1 MSIKI
6 EKPVWARLPIEE
18 GDFRLYVYPS
28 EGKEHVAFVCG
39 EVDGQELV
47 LTRIHSECFTGDVL
61 GSLRCDCGPQLH
73 EALCMI
79 GRAGKGILIYL
90 RQEGRGIGLPD
101 KLRAYNLQDEGYDT
115 VDANLKLGHVADG
128 RDYSMAAVILKDL
141 RVGSVELV
149 TNNPAKIDG
158 LRHLGVRVEGRRSL
172 VVPLSAEGERYMR
185 SKIERMEH
193 LVAVESLTR
202 RPARHNGAL
211 PSTPSVSEELE
222 SWLDA
227 QSVPHDRPLVTLTYA
242 QSLDGSIALE
252 PGKPLLLSGPESQL
266 LTHRLR
272 RWHDGILVGIGTVL
286 ADNPQL
292 TVRLVEG
299 NNPRPI
305 VVDTRLRFP
314 LQAKMLAN
322 AVKPWIATGPGT
334 DAAELSR
341 SGAEVFEL
349 PLGADGHV
357 DLRALLGK
365 LRGQGIRRLMVEG
378 GATVLRAFLR
388 EQLADNAIV
397 TIAPTLVG
405 GLSAVGDG
413 GLPFPKLSSGTWR
426 QVGQD
431 MLLWANLD
439 WNQP

>member
-6 EKPVWARLPIEE
+6 QDTVWARLPIEE

-39 EVDGQELV
+39 DVAGQENV

-73 EALCMI
+73 EALSMI
-79 GRAGKGILIYL
+79 GRTGQGILLYL
-90 RQEGRGIGLPD
+90 RQEGRGIGLPE

-115 VDANLKLGHVADG
+115 VDANLKLGHAADG
-128 RDYSMAAVILKDL
+128 RDYSMAAVILTDL
-141 RVGSVELV
+141 QVRSVELI

-158 LRHLGVRVEGRRSL
+158 LRELGVRVDRRRPL
-172 VVPLSAEGERYMR
+172 VVPVSAEGERYMK

-193 LVAVESLTR
+193 LVAMDSLKR
-202 RPARHNGAL
+202 RPARKSAV
-211 PSTPSVSEELE
+211 PSVSEELE
-222 SWLDA
+222 AWLDE
-227 QSVPHDRPLVTLTYA
+227 QPVPAERPLVTLTYA

-252 PGKPLLLSGPESQL
+252 AGQQLLLSGPESQL

-314 LQAKMLAN
+314 LQARMLAN
-322 AVKPWIATGPGT
+322 AVKPWIATGPGG
-334 DAAELSR
+334 DGSELKR
-341 SGAEVFEL
+341 NGAEIFEL

-357 DLRALLGK
+357 DLRALLAQ
-365 LRGQGIRRLMVEG
+365 LRRQGIRRLMVEG
-378 GATVLRAFLR
+378 GATVLRAFMR

-405 GLSAVGDG
+405 GLSAVGDRG
-413 GLPFPKLSSGTWR
+413 VPFPKLSSGVWR
-426 QVGQD
+426 QVGHD
-431 MLLWANLD
+431 MVLWATLD
-439 WNQP
+439 WTGA